1 MLIVKPHKK
10 IERLVLFSAV
20 ADTLNFGEAAER
32 LGISRGYLSEQIKAL
47 EEALGVKLLQRST
60 RQVHLTAEGQQV
72 HADTKKL
79 TKCVQDIEQNLIR
92 EQTQLEGKISLTAP
106 NLFAHFVLGEC
117 CFQFSQENPGVS
129 LHIDTSYHRHELN
142 KGQFDIAF
150 RSTNN
155 PPQDMVAKPLFQYE
169 HMIVASPDYIRANG
183 MIEHVSELASHA
195 CLTGP
200 DQDSWTINRKRVA
213 VSGWLKVN
221 DNLSLIAHV
230 KKGRGVARL
239 PSYAVLQCIEQG
251 EMEVIFKEA
260 NPMQHTM
267 YIVHPQRLHQS
278 ARMRAFLNAVKH
290 WRYPSGSFSS

>member
-1 MLIVKPHKK
+1 M
-10 IERLVLFSAV
+10 
-20 ADTLNFGEAAER
+20 
-32 LGISRGYLSEQIKAL
+32 
-47 EEALGVKLLQRST
+47 
-60 RQVHLTAEGQQV
+60 
-72 HADTKKL
+72 
-79 TKCVQDIEQNLIR
+79 
-92 EQTQLEGKISLTAP
+92 
-106 NLFAHFVLGEC
+106 
-117 CFQFSQENPGVS
+117 
-129 LHIDTSYHRHELN
+129 
-142 KGQFDIAF
+142 
-150 RSTNN
+150 
-155 PPQDMVAKPLFQYE
+155 AKPLFKYE

-183 MIEHVSELASHA
+183 TIEHTSELASHA

-200 DQDSWTINRKRVA
+200 DQDSWTINRKRAA

-239 PSYAVLQCIEQG
+239 PSYAVSQYIEQG

-278 ARMRAFLNAVKH
+278 ARMRAFLKAVKY

>member
-1 MLIVKPHKK
+1 MKPHKK

-32 LGISRGYLSEQIKAL
+32 LDISRGYLSEQIKAL

-60 RQVHLTAEGQQV
+60 RQVNLTAEGQQV
-72 HADTKKL
+72 YADTQKL

-92 EQTQLEGKISLTAP
+92 EQTQLEGKIALTAP

-129 LHIDTSYHRHELN
+129 LHIDTSYHRHDLN
-142 KGQFDIAF
+142 KGHFDIAF

-169 HMIVASPDYIRANG
+169 HVIVASPHYMNANG
-183 MIEHVSELASHA
+183 MIKHVNDIALHK

-200 DQDSWTINRKRVA
+200 DQDSWTINKKRVA

-230 KKGRGVARL
+230 KKGRGLARL
-239 PSYAVLQCIEQG
+239 PSYAVSQSIEQG
-251 EMEVIFKEA
+251 ELVVAYQE
-260 NPMQHTM
+260 PTPTQHTM
-267 YIVHPQRLHQS
+267 YIIHPQRLHQS
-278 ARMRAFLNAVKH
+278 ARMQAFLKAVKQ
-290 WRYPSGSFSS
+290 WQFC